1 MFAGVNVITTVFGE
15 FRMFMA
21 KKLAFFLKKN
31 NAMIQIIQKKQYF
44 EQKRLFFRKFFWRK

>member
-21 KKLAFFLKKN
+21 KKLAFFFKKN
-31 NAMIQIIQKKQYF
+31 NAMIQIIQK
-44 EQKRLFFRKFFWRK
+44 